1 MRGVSPE
8 CNPGT
13 ILISKRAVLLVP
25 PHYSAYEGATQIIR
39 AFISR
44 TSSRR
49 RTAVLASAGVAAAA
63 GALAVVGTAS
73 AAAHPAARTSSSCSK
88 ATLKGAYIFYND
100 GWLVAGGKSKPFS
113 IAGIDHFNG
122 AGTGHGVST
131 FDVNGKVVNAN
142 SPNASTYTIKADCI
156 GKIVYDTA
164 GSIGH
169 FNMYVSPSGHF
180 FSLVETDPGSVGGGL
195 EYRAAR

>member
-1 MRGVSPE
+1 MKEP
-8 CNPGT
+8 
-13 ILISKRAVLLVP
+13 LK
-25 PHYSAYEGATQIIR
+25 IIR
-39 AFISR
+39 SFISR
-44 TSSRR
+44 SGSRR

-63 GALAVVGTAS
+63 GVLALVGTAS
-73 AAAHPAARTSSSCSK
+73 AAAPPATGTSPSCRN
-88 ATLKGAYIFYND
+88 ATLKGTYIFYND

-113 IAGIDHFNG
+113 IAGVDHFNG

-142 SPNASTYTIKADCI
+142 SPNTSTYTIKADCI

-164 GSIGH
+164 GSIGR

-180 FSLVETDPGSVGGGL
+180 FSLVETDPGSVGGGI
-195 EYRAAR
+195 ESRVAR

>member
-1 MRGVSPE
+1 M
-8 CNPGT
+8 
-13 ILISKRAVLLVP
+13 
-25 PHYSAYEGATQIIR
+25 
-39 AFISR
+39 
-44 TSSRR
+44 RR
-49 RTAVLASAGVAAAA
+49 RTLVLASAGVAAAA
-63 GALAVVGTAS
+63 GILAVVGTAS